1 MMPRMVRTLGVK
13 TPAKVPSVPWGGLV
27 RAVDTGTFFTV
38 SVCRGMAARRLTLRG
53 SLIPDVIHSL
63 VRCKLQTAMIVLQPL
78 AGQPQYFVP
87 EALKY

>member
-1 MMPRMVRTLGVK
+1 
-13 TPAKVPSVPWGGLV
+13 
-27 RAVDTGTFFTV
+27 
-38 SVCRGMAARRLTLRG
+38 MAARRLTLRG

-87 EALKY
+87 EALGNLY